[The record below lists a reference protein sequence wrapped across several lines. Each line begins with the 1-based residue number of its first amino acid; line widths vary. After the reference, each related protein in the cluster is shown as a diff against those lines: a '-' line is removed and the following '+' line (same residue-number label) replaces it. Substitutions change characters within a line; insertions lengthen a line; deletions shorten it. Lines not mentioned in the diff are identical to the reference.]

1 MLCSPLQSVTTIHTQ
16 LQSVTTIH
24 TQLQSVTTTHT
35 VTVSYNYTHSSA
47 QAWTKDSWRWCVH
60 VCVFKNVALWPF
72 KMTICI
78 LIKIHTGE
86 KALMRCTSSNAN
98 PFSYSHPDQTFDKLT
113 GRGAHHWSSEIIHSS
128 DLTHQSCG
136 HLLLAVQSTLFNTSY
151 QNKQSYLDLTHKLPT
166 LSLHCHGIL
175 SSAALYLPG
184 KQTLLRHV

>member
-1 MLCSPLQSVTTIHTQ
+1 MLCSPLQSVTTIHTQLQSVTTIHTQ

-128 DLTHQSCG
+128 DLVLWS
-136 HLLLAVQSTLFNTSY
+136 LAAGSPVHSLQHFLS
-151 QNKQSYLDLTHKLPT
+151 KQA
-166 LSLHCHGIL
+166 IL
-175 SSAALYLPG
+175 SWPHSQTPHIKPALPWHFIFSSIVFAG
-184 KQTLLRHV
+184 